1 MNDMPSN
8 EIWVFAEYR
17 DAELTP
23 ATLALLAEA
32 QKLAGELN
40 GKTCACLFGYNIQE
54 GRCSLENSG
63 AEKVYFIDD
72 VTFSESSLDAYAHA
86 LQGLITAYNPRII
99 FFNAASSG
107 SELSARISWRMGL
120 PFVTEVK
127 RIDVEKEHLVI
138 AKSCYDDKVYQN
150 YLHRPERTLILSFL
164 PEDVDSEKRNAA
176 ASLEMVEEKVRH
188 ELPDIRT
195 RHRGYLKGDP
205 KTISLEEADIIVA
218 GGKGIGKDASQLEE
232 LADLLGA
239 SVGGT
244 RPLVD
249 EGAIAFERQIGITG
263 KSVSPRLLFV
273 FGISGAREFTAGT
286 EKARITI
293 AINTD
298 EKAAIFKNAD
308 LKIHG
313 DLKEIIPALVQKLR
327 QTKEKNQ

>member
-1 MNDMPSN
+1 MPSN
-8 EIWVFAEYR
+8 EIWVFAEDR
-17 DAELTP
+17 DTGLTP

-32 QKLAGELN
+32 QKLARDLN
-40 GKTCACLFGYNIQE
+40 GKTCACLFGYDIKE
-54 GRCSLENSG
+54 SLCSFKKSG

-72 VTFSESSLDAYAHA
+72 VIFSEHSLDACVHA
-86 LQGLITAYNPRII
+86 LQGLITEYNPQII
-99 FFNAASSG
+99 FFDAASSG
-107 SELSARISWRMGL
+107 SELSARISWRMRL

-127 RIDVEKEHLVI
+127 RIDVEKEHLVV
-138 AKSCYDDKVYQN
+138 AKSCYDGKVYQN
-150 YLHRPERTLILSFL
+150 FLHRPGKTLILSVL
-164 PEDVDSEKRNAA
+164 PADMDSEKSSWATT
-176 ASLEMVEEKVRH
+176 LEMVEEKLRC

-195 RHRGYLKGDP
+195 RCLRYLKGDP
-205 KTISLEEADIIVA
+205 KTISLEEADVIVA
-218 GGKGIGKDASQLEE
+218 GGKGIGKDASILEE

-273 FGISGAREFTAGT
+273 FGISGAREFTSGT
-286 EKARITI
+286 EKARLTI

-298 EKAAIFKNAD
+298 ENAAIFKNAD

-313 DLKEIIPALVQKLR
+313 NLKEIIPVLVQKLR
-327 QTKEKNQ
+327 ERRENNK